1 MKNSNR
7 QRWKGAGRKILL
19 VMVLIVLVSIFLFGE
34 RGFIQWYKLQRMKG
48 TLEATN
54 DSLET
59 EIEDLSECIRALD
72 EGDSLEIETVARH
85 WGMVRPGE
93 EVYVVKE
100 QDDTLQTLP

>member
-7 QRWKGAGRKILL
+7 QKWKGLGRKILL
-19 VMVLIVLVSIFLFGE
+19 AVVLIVLISIFLFGE
-34 RGFIQWYKLQRMKG
+34 RGFIQWYRLQRMKAS
-48 TLEATN
+48 LERTN

-59 EIEDLSECIRALD
+59 EIGDLSERIRGLE
-72 EGDSLEIETVARH
+72 EGDTLEIETVARH

-100 QDDTLQTLP
+100 EDDTLQTLP